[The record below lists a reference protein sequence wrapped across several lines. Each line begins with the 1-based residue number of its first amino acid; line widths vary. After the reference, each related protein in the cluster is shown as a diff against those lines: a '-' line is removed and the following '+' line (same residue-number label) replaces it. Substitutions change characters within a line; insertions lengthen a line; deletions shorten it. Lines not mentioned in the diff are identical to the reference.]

1 MMPVRQ
7 RQSFD
12 FQIRHCQAWLSGC
25 TLALADKGESWM
37 ATKRSAR
44 AKSRSWTKEDIRE
57 LREHSR
63 RKSPV
68 KKIAKAMKR
77 TTGALRIKA
86 VRLGFRD
93 EACQ

>member
-1 MMPVRQ
+1 
-7 RQSFD
+7 
-12 FQIRHCQAWLSGC
+12 
-25 TLALADKGESWM
+25 M

-44 AKSRSWTKEDIRE
+44 AKFRPWTKEDIRE

-63 RKSPV
+63 GKSPV

-86 VRLGFRD
+86 VRLGLPLGHSR
-93 EACQ
+93 